1 MDFDLI
7 VIGSGPG
14 GYKAAVSAAHQGAK
28 VALVERDLPG
38 GNCLNRG
45 CIPKKTL
52 VYLASLL
59 EDVANLQGR
68 GIVGAVRGDYA
79 AAVAHKDEVVA
90 GIRDNFG
97 FWLTKLGVRHFRA
110 EARLLEGRRVALGPL
125 ESSAAEPLPAS
136 NATEPLPASSAAEPL
151 PAEIAAPRIIL
162 ATGSAPRAF
171 ERCPADGERILDSSH
186 FMRTLRECPDSVL
199 FVGGGAIGVEL
210 AYLMRQFG
218 ARVTIAEQADRL
230 LDMHAIPE
238 RVSGVLERKFAR
250 LGIEV
255 RKRTTVATH
264 AVDGGGVD
272 VTFADGGRDRFAKV
286 VVAVGRRPRTAELAL
301 AEAGVAVDAEGFVR
315 VSEYLETSVPGIYAV
330 GDAKPGPMTANAAL
344 HDAKVAAAN
353 AMSGNHLRPN
363 YLKVPIVINTA
374 LEIAAVGLTEDRA
387 EAAGFEPDVARST
400 FGGSG
405 KARAHHD
412 TEGFIEVVH
421 DAETGQLLGGCI
433 VGPEAGE
440 QIHLLAA
447 ACQSAR
453 GLWFFKDMSYSHPS
467 WCEELE
473 TAVDPYTSAFTRSG
487 KEIFE
492 RGIFAP
498 SEG

>member
-59 EDVANLQGR
+59 EDVASLQGR
-68 GIVGAVRGDYA
+68 GLVGAVRGDYG

-97 FWLTKLGVRHFRA
+97 FWLRKLGVRVFRA
-110 EARLLEGRRVALGPL
+110 QARLRDGGHVALAPL
-125 ESSAAEPLPAS
+125 ATGAAEAP
-136 NATEPLPASSAAEPL
+136 
-151 PAEIAAPRIIL
+151 PAEIRAPRIVI
-162 ATGSAPRAF
+162 ATGSSPRALASL
-171 ERCPADGERILDSSH
+171 PADGQRILDSSH

-199 FVGGGAIGVEL
+199 FVGGGTIGVEL

-218 ARVTIAEQADRL
+218 ARVAVVEQADRL
-230 LDMHAIPE
+230 LDLHAVPE
-238 RVSGVLERKFAR
+238 RVSGVLERKFER

-255 RKRTTVATH
+255 RKRTTIASH
-264 AVDGGGVD
+264 AVDGEGVD
-272 VTFADGGRDRFAKV
+272 VTYSDGGRDRFGRV
-286 VVAVGRRPRTAELAL
+286 VVAVGRRPCTAGLGL

-353 AMSGNHLRPN
+353 AVSGNHLRPN

-473 TAVDPYTSAFTRSG
+473 TAVDPYTSAFSRSG

>member
-1 MDFDLI
+1 MNFDLI

-14 GYKAAVSAAHQGAK
+14 GYKAAVSAAHQGAR

-68 GIVGAVRGDYA
+68 GIVGSVRGDYT
-79 AAVAHKDEVVA
+79 AAVAHKDEVIA
-90 GIRDNFG
+90 GIRGNFG
-97 FWLTKLGVRHFRA
+97 FWLKRLGVRVFRA
-110 EARLLEGRRVALGPL
+110 DARLLAGHRVKLAPL
-125 ESSAAEPLPAS
+125 AGD
-136 NATEPLPASSAAEPL
+136 ASSEL
-151 PAEIAAPRIIL
+151 PGELTAPRIII
-162 ATGSAPRAF
+162 AAGSVPRELDGCA
-171 ERCPADGERILDSSH
+171 ADGERILDSAQ
-186 FMRTLRECPDSVL
+186 FMRSLRKCPDSVL
-199 FVGGGAIGVEL
+199 FVGGGTIGVEL
-210 AYLMRQFG
+210 AYLMHQFG
-218 ARVTIAEQADRL
+218 ARTCIVEQADRL
-230 LDMHAIPE
+230 LDKQNIPE
-238 RVSGVLERKFAR
+238 HVSGVLERKLAR
-250 LGIEV
+250 LAIEV
-255 RKRTTVATH
+255 RKRAAVAEWRAEPH
-264 AVDGGGVD
+264 GVA
-272 VTFADGGRDRFAKV
+272 VTFGDGSADHFERV
-286 VVAVGRRPRTAELAL
+286 VVAVGRRPRTDAL
-301 AEAGVAVDAEGFVR
+301 GLGEAGVATDANGFIR

-330 GDAKPGPMTANAAL
+330 GDVKPGPMTANAAL

-353 AMSGNHLRPN
+353 ALSGNHLRPN
-363 YLKVPIVINTA
+363 YHKVPIVINSA
-374 LEIAAVGLTEDRA
+374 LEIAAVGLTEDMA
-387 EAAGFEPDVARST
+387 EAAGFEADVARST

-473 TAVDPYTSAFTRSG
+473 TAVDPYTSAFSRSG

-498 SEG
+498 AE

>member
-28 VALVERDLPG
+28 VALIERDLPG

-97 FWLTKLGVRHFRA
+97 FWLRKLGVRLFRA
-110 EARLLEGRRVALGPL
+110 QARLLEGRRVALSPL
-125 ESSAAEPLPAS
+125 ESNAAEPM
-136 NATEPLPASSAAEPL
+136 
-151 PAEIAAPRIIL
+151 PAEIAARRIII
-162 ATGSAPRAF
+162 ATGSAPRQL
-171 ERCPADGERILDSSH
+171 EHCPTDGERILDSSH
-186 FMRTLRECPDSVL
+186 FMRTLRECPESVL
-199 FVGGGAIGVEL
+199 FVGGGTIGVEL

-218 ARVTIAEQADRL
+218 ARVAVVEQAERL
-230 LDMHAIPE
+230 LDIHAIPE
-238 RVSGVLERKFAR
+238 RVSGVLERKFER

-255 RKRTTVATH
+255 RKRTTVAAH
-264 AVDGGGVD
+264 AVDANGVD
-272 VTFADGGRDRFAKV
+272 VTFSDGGHSRFSKV
-286 VVAVGRRPRTAELAL
+286 VVAVGRRPRTAELGL
-301 AEAGVAVDAEGFVR
+301 LDAGIAVDAKGFVR

>member
-1 MDFDLI
+1 VNFDLI

-14 GYKAAVSAAHQGAK
+14 GYKAAVSAAHQGAR

-38 GNCLNRG
+38 GNCLNRA

-79 AAVAHKDEVVA
+79 AAVSHKDQVIA

-97 FWLTKLGVRHFRA
+97 FWLKRLGVRLFRA
-110 EARLLEGRRVALGPL
+110 DARLLAGHRVALAPL
-125 ESSAAEPLPAS
+125 DGDPATDLPG
-136 NATEPLPASSAAEPL
+136 
-151 PAEIAAPRIIL
+151 EIAAPRIIV
-162 ATGSAPRAF
+162 AAGSAPR
-171 ERCPADGERILDSSH
+171 ELDGCATDGARILDSAQ
-186 FMRTLRECPDSVL
+186 FMRSLRECPDSVL

-210 AYLMRQFG
+210 AYLMHQFG
-218 ARVTIAEQADRL
+218 ARTCVVEQGDRL
-230 LDMHAIPE
+230 LDKHNIPE

-250 LGIEV
+250 LAIEV
-255 RKRTTVATH
+255 RKRATLASWRPESHGVA
-264 AVDGGGVD
+264 
-272 VTFADGGRDRFAKV
+272 VTFSDGSTDHFSRV
-286 VVAVGRRPRTAELAL
+286 VVAVGRRPRLDAL
-301 AEAGVAVDAEGFVR
+301 GLVEAGIATDSNGFIR

-330 GDAKPGPMTANAAL
+330 GDVKPGPMTANAAL

-363 YLKVPIVINTA
+363 YHKVPIVINSA
-374 LEIAAVGLTEDRA
+374 LEIAAVGLSEDRA
-387 EAAGFEPDVARST
+387 EAAGFDADVARST
-400 FGGSG
+400 FSGSG

-473 TAVDPYTSAFTRSG
+473 TAVDPYTSAFSRSG

-498 SEG
+498 AE

>member
-1 MDFDLI
+1 MNFDLI

-14 GYKAAVSAAHQGAK
+14 GYKAAVSAAHQGAR

-38 GNCLNRG
+38 GNCLNRA

-79 AAVAHKDEVVA
+79 AAVGHKDQVVA

-97 FWLTKLGVRHFRA
+97 FWLQRLGVRVFRA
-110 EARLLEGRRVALGPL
+110 EARLLAGHHVALAPL
-125 ESSAAEPLPAS
+125 AGDPDTGLPG
-136 NATEPLPASSAAEPL
+136 
-151 PAEIAAPRIIL
+151 EIAASRIII
-162 ATGSAPRAF
+162 ATGSAPRQL
-171 ERCPADGERILDSSH
+171 DGCVPDGDRILDSAQ
-186 FMRTLRECPDSVL
+186 FMRSLRECPDSIL

-210 AYLMRQFG
+210 AYLMHQFG
-218 ARVTIAEQADRL
+218 ARTCIVEQADRL
-230 LDMHAIPE
+230 LDKHNIPE

-250 LGIEV
+250 LAIEV
-255 RKRTTVATH
+255 RKRTTLVAWRPEPH
-264 AVDGGGVD
+264 GVA
-272 VTFADGGRDRFAKV
+272 VTFSDGSMDHFSKI
-286 VVAVGRRPRTAELAL
+286 VVAVGRRPRIDSLGLAK
-301 AEAGVAVDAEGFVR
+301 AGVATDVNGFIR
-315 VSEYLETSVPGIYAV
+315 VSEYLETSVPGVYAV
-330 GDAKPGPMTANAAL
+330 GDVKPGPMTANAAL

-363 YLKVPIVINTA
+363 YHKVPIVINSA

-387 EAAGFEPDVARST
+387 EAAGFDADVARST
-400 FGGSG
+400 FSGSG

-473 TAVDPYTSAFTRSG
+473 TAVDPYTSAFSKSG

-498 SEG
+498 AE

>member
-7 VIGSGPG
+7 VVGSGPG
-14 GYKAAVSAAHQGAK
+14 GYKAAVSAAHQGAR
-28 VALVERDLPG
+28 VAIVERDLPG

-68 GIVGAVRGDYA
+68 GIVGTVRGDYA
-79 AAVAHKDEVVA
+79 AAVAHKDQVIA

-97 FWLTKLGVRHFRA
+97 FWLKRLGVCVFRGQ
-110 EARLLEGRRVALGPL
+110 ARLLSGQRVSLAPL
-125 ESSAAEPLPAS
+125 DGEESPDLPG
-136 NATEPLPASSAAEPL
+136 
-151 PAEIAAPRIIL
+151 EIAAPRIVI
-162 ATGSAPRAF
+162 AAGSAPRAL
-171 ERCPADGERILDSSH
+171 EGWPCDGERILDSAQ
-186 FMRTLRECPDSVL
+186 FMRTLRDCPDSVL

-210 AYLMRQFG
+210 AYLVHQFG
-218 ARVTIAEQADRL
+218 ARTCIVEQADRL
-230 LDMHAIPE
+230 LDRHNIPE

-250 LGIEV
+250 LAIEV
-255 RKRTTVATH
+255 RKRATVA
-264 AVDGGGVD
+264 AWRPAPRGVM
-272 VTFADGGRDRFAKV
+272 VTFDDGSADHFEKV
-286 VVAVGRRPRTAELAL
+286 VVAVGRRPRTEAL
-301 AEAGVAVDAEGFVR
+301 GLEEVGVATDANGYIR
-315 VSEYLETSVPGIYAV
+315 VSEYLETSVAGIYAV
-330 GDAKPGPMTANAAL
+330 GDVKPGPMTANAAL
-344 HDAKVAAAN
+344 HDAKIAAAN

-363 YLKVPIVINTA
+363 YHKVPIVINSA
-374 LEIAAVGLTEDRA
+374 LEIAAVGLTEDLA

-473 TAVDPYTSAFTRSG
+473 TAVDPYTSAFSRSG

-498 SEG
+498 AE

>member
-1 MDFDLI
+1 MDFDLV

-14 GYKAAVSAAHQGAK
+14 GYKAAVSAAHQGAR
-28 VALVERDLPG
+28 VALIERDLPG

-68 GIVGAVRGDYA
+68 GLVGAVRGDYA

-97 FWLTKLGVRHFRA
+97 FWLRKLGVRVFRA
-110 EARLLEGRRVALGPL
+110 DARLREGGRVTLAPAATA
-125 ESSAAEPLPAS
+125 AAEPVPG
-136 NATEPLPASSAAEPL
+136 
-151 PAEIAAPRIIL
+151 EIGARRIIL
-162 ATGSAPRAF
+162 ATGSAPRAL
-171 ERCPADGERILDSSH
+171 EALPTDGARILDSSH
-186 FMRTLRECPDSVL
+186 FMRTLRECPESVL

-218 ARVTIAEQADRL
+218 ARVAVVERGERL
-230 LDMHAIPE
+230 LDIHTIPE
-238 RVSGVLERKFAR
+238 RVSGVLARKFER
-250 LGIEV
+250 LGIAV
-255 RKRTTVATH
+255 RTGVSVAAH
-264 AVDGGGVD
+264 AVDARGVE
-272 VTFADGGRDRFAKV
+272 VAFTDGARDRFAAV
-286 VVAVGRRPRTAELAL
+286 VVAVGRQPRTAELGL
-301 AEAGVAVDAEGFVR
+301 AEAGVAVDADGYVR

-330 GDAKPGPMTANAAL
+330 GDARPGPMTANAAL
-344 HDAKVAAAN
+344 HDAKIAAAN
-353 AMSGNHLRPN
+353 ALSGNHLRPN
-363 YLKVPIVINTA
+363 YLKVPMVINSA

-387 EAAGFEPDVARST
+387 EAAGFAPDVARSS

-440 QIHLLAA
+440 QVHLLAA

-473 TAVDPYTSAFTRSG
+473 TAVDPYTSAFSRSG

-492 RGIFAP
+492 RGILAP
-498 SEG
+498 SE